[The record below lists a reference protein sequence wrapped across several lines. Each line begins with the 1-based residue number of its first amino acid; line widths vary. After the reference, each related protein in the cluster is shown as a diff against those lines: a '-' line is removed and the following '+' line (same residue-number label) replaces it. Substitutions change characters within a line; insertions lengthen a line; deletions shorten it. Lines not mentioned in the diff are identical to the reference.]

1 MTTTNFGQRF
11 RKAARPAPAF
21 TAKTMPGTTV
31 TGCITAITEEAKL
44 KFGGEPGEIQLDDDG
59 QPVMQLVIT
68 LYTGSGPRNLFVS
81 WRMEQAI
88 GRALEAAEAEEFE
101 IGATLSVTY
110 TGPDPEYSK
119 ARLFT
124 ATYAP
129 STVAGAATSQG
140 AQ

>member
-11 RKAARPAPAF
+11 RKAARPTPAF
-21 TAKTMPGTTV
+21 GKNSTPGTTV
-31 TGCITAITEEAKL
+31 TGCITAIGEEPKL
-44 KFGGEPGEIQLDDDG
+44 KFGGAPGEVETDDDG

-68 LYTGSGPRNLFVS
+68 IYTGSGPRNLYVS

-88 GRALEAAEAEEFE
+88 GRALEDADREEFA

-110 TGPDPEYSK
+110 TGPDPEYTK

-124 ATYAP
+124 ASYTPAKTP
-129 STVAGAATSQG
+129 AAS
-140 AQ
+140 

>member
-21 TAKTMPGTTV
+21 GKNSTPGATV
-31 TGCITAITEEAKL
+31 AGCITAITEEPKL
-44 KFGGEPGEIQLDDDG
+44 KFGGAPGEVELDDDG

-68 LYTGSGPRNLFVS
+68 IYTGSGPRNLYVS

-88 GRALEAAEAEEFE
+88 GRALEDAGCEEFQ

-110 TGPDPEYSK
+110 TGPDPEYTK
-119 ARLFT
+119 ARMFT
-124 ATYAP
+124 ASYSPAKTP
-129 STVAGAATSQG
+129 AAS
-140 AQ
+140 